1 MKLGINL
8 YPHQIEAINKLR
20 SGCCLCGGV
29 GTGKSITA
37 YAFYL
42 KNYRDLKLYV
52 ITTASKRDSFEW
64 DDDYFA
70 IGVSKFKYPPIVD
83 SWNNI
88 EKYTSIENAFFIFDE
103 QKAIGNG
110 TWGKTFVKIAKKNKW
125 IILTATPGDNWLDYM
140 NFFIANGAY
149 KNKTD
154 FYRQHVVLSP
164 FCNFPKVEKYIN
176 TDRLIFAKDKLLVSM
191 YMNKPADREIKKLK
205 VNYDMELYFNTT
217 KFRKNADGEPIKNA
231 SEFFYRLR
239 EIVNSDKSRVETIK
253 QILTEHPKAII
264 FYNFN
269 YELDLLLEAF
279 KDSEYTV
286 AQYNGFIHE
295 EIPKSDKWVF
305 LVQYMAGAEG
315 WNCIETDTI
324 IFYSQSYSYKQTEQ
338 AMGRIDRLNT
348 PFKKLYYYFLVSS
361 ARVDVLIRRCLENKK
376 DFNLKNIKSEFKEE

>member
-176 TDRLIFAKDKLLVSM
+176 TDRLIFAKDKLLVYM